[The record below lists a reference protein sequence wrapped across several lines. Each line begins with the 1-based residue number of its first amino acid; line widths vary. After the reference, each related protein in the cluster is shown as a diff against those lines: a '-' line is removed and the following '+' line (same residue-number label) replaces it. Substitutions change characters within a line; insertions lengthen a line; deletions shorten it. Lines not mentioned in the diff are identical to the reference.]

1 MDAETK
7 SNQKM
12 SVAHQK
18 AMGTIW
24 IVSCDHSQGHLG
36 TGAQAQ
42 VSEDHTSRGDQLQY
56 LGVQTIVRLEEE
68 TAFGTCGWEQC
79 GGTQPSGAGPAES
92 SRGHSYHITVKD
104 RWTTSSPDPIHH
116 SWGIPTM
123 PLSRL

>member
-1 MDAETK
+1 MQGLLAHFPHRTISGVLSTTALRQGDGETK

-68 TAFGTCGWEQC
+68 TAFETCGWEQC
-79 GGTQPSGAGPAES
+79 GGTQPSGGRPS
-92 SRGHSYHITVKD
+92 
-104 RWTTSSPDPIHH
+104 
-116 SWGIPTM
+116 
-123 PLSRL
+123 